1 MRKAEAMSTP
11 TDQNSEEQERAQR
24 RAFEDRWKAWTE
36 QWERDTGFTTGLE
49 VRRMVLTE
57 EPPRVVLGRDGLP
70 DSEAEVMVSLGRDD
84 GPAVRQ
90 HDHTGQRLSLR
101 QAADR
106 LAISTPTMGGA
117 RSAVLDG
124 LEQSEAAAGRT
135 PADRAPSRGQV
146 ASVRERNA
154 ERMARQVPAGI
165 RDEDPAAALR
175 PTGPRLSR

>member
-1 MRKAEAMSTP
+1 MRKAESMSTL
-11 TDQNSEEQERAQR
+11 TSHHNEEQERAQR
-24 RAFEDRWKAWTE
+24 RAFEGRWKAWSE
-36 QWERDTGFTTGLE
+36 QWQRDTGSATGLE

-57 EPPRVVLGRDGLP
+57 EPPRVVLGRNGLP
-70 DSEAEVMVSLGRDD
+70 DPEDEVMVSLGRDD
-84 GPAVRQ
+84 GPAVQQ
-90 HDHTGQRLSLR
+90 HDHAGQRLSVR

-106 LAISTPTMGGA
+106 LTISTPTMGGA

-135 PADRAPSRGQV
+135 PADRAPSRRQV

-165 RDEDPAAALR
+165 RAEDPAAALR
-175 PTGPRLSR
+175 PSGPRLSR